1 MRYYIDIPPSELKF
15 AIGTSTNDATIV
27 LPATPDWLHRLD
39 WIMWSF
45 EDQPIPAGYL
55 RVRDTTNNV
64 LLHELKVSNKSHFK
78 DYDRILSFGP
88 EGFIC
93 PEHVEVTITLS
104 SGNEEGG
111 VTKRLTVQHR

>member
-1 MRYYIDIPPSELKF
+1 MRYYIDSPPSELKF

-45 EDQPIPAGYL
+45 EGRPRPGYL

-64 LLHELKVSNKSHFK
+64 LLHELQVSNRSHLL

-104 SGNEEGG
+104 SDNG